1 LAEPRILQFCHCY
14 YGPFADVARQY
25 AVLFKDTPYKVTT
38 VYLTEPPDEAV
49 AAQSDSDEVI
59 FLGYEPR
66 DVRGLKLDAM
76 RQLRKIVAE
85 RDFRLVIAH
94 RFKPIY
100 IACWATSLPV
110 IGVHHAFGDYER
122 RSHRLFMRMFSKR
135 LNLLG
140 VSDAIRDDIRKCLP
154 KELAERVQTFHN
166 RIDVDAVR
174 AGLLTRSAAR
184 ERLGLPESEFV
195 VGNVGRLHPDKD
207 QATLLRGFARALPQ
221 LPEGALLAIL
231 GEGRLEQELKALA
244 VTLGVAERV
253 RFLGQVPEA
262 RKAFMA
268 FDVFALS
275 SDHEPFGMV
284 MLEAMAAGIP
294 VIATDCGGA
303 PEIVRGFGSLF
314 PLGDEAAL
322 SKLLIEYAGWSDEQ
336 RRDSSEQSLI
346 KLHEDFSDASA
357 RRRFFE
363 LSMVKSTLA
372 M

>member
-1 LAEPRILQFCHCY
+1 MAEPRILQFCHCY